1 MTTTFWFNDPSVL
14 LNKQKIFKLW
24 PESTMR
30 QEEKLNTITK
40 LVILLTSLGYLMT
53 NSNNI
58 LFSGVFT
65 IVAIVIFYKTT
76 SKSNMPELI
85 KKIDKEGF
93 TGAETFEELKENFDQ
108 PTSTNPLQNME
119 LVKDNK
125 EKKPAAPSFNPII
138 DDKINEV
145 AKKQIEEIHSD
156 FPDMNKKLFRD
167 LGEHENFQNSMRPFY
182 SMPNTRL
189 PNDQKSFT
197 DYCYGDMH
205 SDKEDV
211 DILNEDRF

>member
-1 MTTTFWFNDPSVL
+1 M
-14 LNKQKIFKLW
+14 K
-24 PESTMR
+24 

-58 LFSGVFT
+58 LFSGLFT

-85 KKIDKEGF
+85 EKIDKEGF
-93 TGAETFEELKENFDQ
+93 TGVETFEELKENFDE
-108 PTSTNPLQNME
+108 PTSKNPLQNME
-119 LVKDNK
+119 PVKDNT

-197 DYCYGDMH
+197 DFCYGDMH
-205 SDKEDV
+205 SKKEDV